1 MYEKNTYII
10 GIPISQ
16 RRPYTDQ
23 MTKKRVQCS
32 YARVLIHVDA
42 CFKGSVRLFRVG
54 NLICIEWC
62 TNLSRD
68 IIALNIALTH
78 NTGTFQRSMQEAK
91 AKVSIEVKTGGS
103 GKPKSTKGP
112 KGALKG
118 QSPLGVHQEHR
129 VLRLQLNGFQVVK
142 AGRERHGERARLNP
156 YLPCPSHQL
165 FNLFLI
171 FFTRKIPLI

>member
-1 MYEKNTYII
+1 
-10 GIPISQ
+10 
-16 RRPYTDQ
+16 

-78 NTGTFQRSMQEAK
+78 NTGTFQRSMQVAK

-103 GKPKSTKGP
+103 GKPKSTKGS
-112 KGALKG
+112 KGRLRVSLLWEYTKSTECSGYNLMGSRWLKQDG
-118 QSPLGVHQEHR
+118 KDMAKGLV
-129 VLRLQLNGFQVVK
+129 
-142 AGRERHGERARLNP
+142 
-156 YLPCPSHQL
+156 
-165 FNLFLI
+165 
-171 FFTRKIPLI
+171 